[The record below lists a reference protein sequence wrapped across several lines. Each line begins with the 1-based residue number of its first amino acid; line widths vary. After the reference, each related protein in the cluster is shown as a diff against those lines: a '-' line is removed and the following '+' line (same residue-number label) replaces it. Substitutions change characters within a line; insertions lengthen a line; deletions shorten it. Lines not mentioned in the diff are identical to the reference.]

1 MSEAISKRIKQ
12 LENQNEKL
20 RKLLKCTLQITSE
33 ESAKCLHLQSEA
45 SNLKTILDDLENQ
58 KRQLENDLTFNLER
72 DYWIPDETLKKVN
85 IQTKLD
91 KALSDLQT
99 SSSEIQNL
107 DVENEY
113 IKELISELEREKE
126 MLLHDIKL
134 VQKADEENKI
144 LAEENL
150 KLCAELARLQ
160 DLSVNKIP
168 SSCSIEDLMQK
179 LEDIE
184 DSKQK
189 LQTDIASAN
198 NTSDPL
204 GIAVENTVLE
214 IKISGLDKQRKD
226 ILKQLRASLL
236 QSANE
241 VSMLH
246 SKTSE
251 GQLRGLMNELNIH
264 KTILMMNLN
273 EVKEMHL
280 ETTNDIKDEQKLDGG
295 QSEDFSTPP
304 RISDVSELETSELP
318 SVAEED
324 ELLVEHQHLVQELE
338 RLERERNYLLEEIDK
353 VNQLRGTENDRD
365 RLHETFM
372 KEESTEEVYRLPL
385 DDATNQM
392 YVNEEQML
400 AQRIRELEEDNERIR
415 RNLSMMMEE
424 KGNLE
429 TLETGEKVTK
439 NDL

>member
-45 SNLKTILDDLENQ
+45 SNLKKILDDLENQ
-58 KRQLENDLTFNLER
+58 KLQLENDLTLNLEH

-91 KALSDLQT
+91 TALSDLQT
-99 SSSEIQNL
+99 SSTEIQNL
-107 DVENEY
+107 KVENEY
-113 IKELISELEREKE
+113 IKELVGELEREKQ

-150 KLCAELARLQ
+150 KLQAELAQLQ
-160 DLSVNKIP
+160 DLSTKIP
-168 SSCSIEDLMQK
+168 SSTSIEDLIHK
-179 LEDIE
+179 LEEIE

-214 IKISGLDKQRKD
+214 LKISGLEKQKED
-226 ILKQLRASLL
+226 ILKHLKASLL
-236 QSANE
+236 HSANE
-241 VSMLH
+241 VSILH

-264 KTILMMNLN
+264 TTILMMNLS

-280 ETTNDIKDEQKLDGG
+280 EQTKKEEIVVE
-295 QSEDFSTPP
+295 QSE
-304 RISDVSELETSELP
+304 LELP

-338 RLERERNYLLEEIDK
+338 RLERERNYLLDEIDK
-353 VNQLRGTENDRD
+353 VNQLRGAESGRD

-372 KEESTEEVYRLPL
+372 KEESSEEVYRLPL

-400 AQRIRELEEDNERIR
+400 AQRIKELEEDNERIR
-415 RNLSMMMEE
+415 HNLSMMMEE

-429 TLETGEKVTK
+429 TLEAGEKVQQK
-439 NDL
+439 K

>member
-45 SNLKTILDDLENQ
+45 SNLKKILDDLENQ
-58 KRQLENDLTFNLER
+58 KLQLENDLTLNLEH

-91 KALSDLQT
+91 TALSDLQT
-99 SSSEIQNL
+99 SSTEIQNL
-107 DVENEY
+107 KVENEY
-113 IKELISELEREKE
+113 IKELVGELEREKQ

-150 KLCAELARLQ
+150 KLQAELAQLQ
-160 DLSVNKIP
+160 DLSTKIP
-168 SSCSIEDLMQK
+168 SSTSIEDLIHK
-179 LEDIE
+179 LEEIE

-214 IKISGLDKQRKD
+214 LKISGLDKQKED
-226 ILKQLRASLL
+226 ILKHLKASLL
-236 QSANE
+236 HSANE
-241 VSMLH
+241 VSILH

-264 KTILMMNLN
+264 TTILMMNLS

-280 ETTNDIKDEQKLDGG
+280 EQTKKEEIVVE
-295 QSEDFSTPP
+295 QSE
-304 RISDVSELETSELP
+304 LELP

-338 RLERERNYLLEEIDK
+338 RLERERNYLLDEIDK
-353 VNQLRGTENDRD
+353 VNQLRGAESGRD

-372 KEESTEEVYRLPL
+372 KEESSEEVYRLPL

-400 AQRIRELEEDNERIR
+400 AQRIKELEEDNERIR
-415 RNLSMMMEE
+415 HNLSMMMEE

-429 TLETGEKVTK
+429 TLEAGEKVQQK
-439 NDL
+439 K

>member
-45 SNLKTILDDLENQ
+45 SNLKKILDDLENQ
-58 KRQLENDLTFNLER
+58 KLQLENDLTLNLEH

-91 KALSDLQT
+91 TALSDLQT
-99 SSSEIQNL
+99 SSTEIQNL
-107 DVENEY
+107 KVENEY
-113 IKELISELEREKE
+113 IKELVGELEREKQ

-150 KLCAELARLQ
+150 KLQAELAQLQ
-160 DLSVNKIP
+160 DLSTKIP
-168 SSCSIEDLMQK
+168 SSTSIEDLIHK
-179 LEDIE
+179 LEEIE

-214 IKISGLDKQRKD
+214 LKISGLDKQKED
-226 ILKQLRASLL
+226 ILKHLKASLL
-236 QSANE
+236 HSANE
-241 VSMLH
+241 VSILH

-264 KTILMMNLN
+264 TTILMMNLS

-280 ETTNDIKDEQKLDGG
+280 EQTKKEEIVVE
-295 QSEDFSTPP
+295 QSE
-304 RISDVSELETSELP
+304 LELP

-338 RLERERNYLLEEIDK
+338 RLERERNYLLDEIDK
-353 VNQLRGTENDRD
+353 VNQLRGAESGRD

-372 KEESTEEVYRLPL
+372 KEESSEEVYRLPL

-400 AQRIRELEEDNERIR
+400 AQRIKELEEDNERIR
-415 RNLSMMMEE
+415 HNLSMMMEE

-429 TLETGEKVTK
+429 TLEAGEKVQQK
-439 NDL
+439 KWVISFVEN

>member
-33 ESAKCLHLQSEA
+33 ESAKCLQLQDEA
-45 SNLKTILDDLENQ
+45 SNLKQILDDLENQ
-58 KRQLENDLTFNLER
+58 KLQLENELTFNLER
-72 DYWIPDETLKKVN
+72 DYWIPDETMKKSN

-91 KALSDLQT
+91 KALIDLQT

-113 IKELISELEREKE
+113 IKELVSELEREKE

-150 KLCAELARLQ
+150 KLRAELAELT
-160 DLSVNKIP
+160 VP
-168 SSCSIEDLMQK
+168 TSSSIENLMLK
-179 LEDIE
+179 LEEIE
-184 DSKQK
+184 NSKQK
-189 LQTDIASAN
+189 LQTDIASAK
-198 NTSDPL
+198 NTPDPL

-214 IKISGLDKQRKD
+214 IQISGLDKQKKN
-226 ILKQLRASLL
+226 ILKQLKASLL

-251 GQLRGLMNELNIH
+251 GQLRGLVNELDIH

-280 ETTNDIKDEQKLDGG
+280 NEQNDVKKVE
-295 QSEDFSTPP
+295 SEDFSTLPG
-304 RISDVSELETSELP
+304 ISSEVSELDTTELP

-324 ELLVEHQHLVQELE
+324 ELLAEHQHLSQELT
-338 RLERERNYLLEEIDK
+338 RLERERNYLLEEIEN
-353 VNQLRGTENDRD
+353 VNQCEGRD
-365 RLHETFM
+365 RLHDTFM
-372 KEESTEEVYRLPL
+372 KEESAEEVYRLPL

-400 AQRIRELEEDNERIR
+400 AERIRELEEDNERIR
-415 RNLSMMMEE
+415 RNLSIMMEE

-429 TLETGEKVTK
+429 TLNTGEKVAK
-439 NDL
+439 K

>member
-20 RKLLKCTLQITSE
+20 SKLLKCTLQITSE

-58 KRQLENDLTFNLER
+58 KLQLENDLTFNLER

-150 KLCAELARLQ
+150 KLRAELARLQ
-160 DLSVNKIP
+160 DLTVSKIP

-226 ILKQLRASLL
+226 ILKQLRTSLL

-280 ETTNDIKDEQKLDGG
+280 ETTSDVKKLDG
-295 QSEDFSTPP
+295 EDFSTPP

-353 VNQLRGTENDRD
+353 VNQLRGTENGRD

-372 KEESTEEVYRLPL
+372 KEESSEEVYRLPL

-415 RNLSMMMEE
+415 KNLNMMMEE

-429 TLETGEKVTK
+429 TLETGEKE
-439 NDL
+439 